1 MEQGSQ
7 NYICSIYRSIPTPVL
22 ALDVSKKELL
32 FSSGLAEKILGYSSE
47 EFDHMAHEDFAAI
60 IHPDDLSTKDET
72 RLFLEKSKDG
82 EVIKS
87 TKRVK
92 AANGKYFHFQ
102 MYDSVYE
109 RDEEGAIKKITIVAL
124 DITPEVE
131 AKKNLEKAIKIIE
144 KIKYKNSHDLRGP
157 VASIIGILS
166 LIDPTTLQNPEE
178 KLLFEQLGKSA
189 KKLDDIIHQINDEPG
204 V

>member
-72 RLFLEKSKDG
+72 RLLLEKSKDG

-109 RDEEGAIKKITIVAL
+109 RDEEGAIKRSL
-124 DITPEVE
+124 LLP
-131 AKKNLEKAIKIIE
+131 L
-144 KIKYKNSHDLRGP
+144 
-157 VASIIGILS
+157 IL
-166 LIDPTTLQNPEE
+166 PR
-178 KLLFEQLGKSA
+178 KL
-189 KKLDDIIHQINDEPG
+189 KLKRI
-204 V
+204 